1 MGAVF
6 RKHPTQAQPVPSL
19 SVRTHHPAPGFDPRG
34 LAVDCLLW
42 CRADAGVNENGST
55 VSGWEDMSG
64 NGNDLAQATAS
75 AQPALEVG
83 GLGGRPELTFDGS
96 NDVLTGPSLFGMLS
110 ANDEWTIALIV
121 RDWTWGTAINATWG
135 TAFARGAMSAPSG
148 GGAYFGLV
156 AGDSSNGL
164 CSGYYDGATPSEV
177 AFPPAAGS
185 QGAASVWVTVCDG
198 TDLTCRINGAAGTAN
213 TGGGGL
219 VSNATTLGLGTGS
232 SSGDFW
238 DGGISEVLIFDG
250 VLSAQDL
257 GMLEDYLIDRYEVSP

>member
-1 MGAVF
+1 MSVE
-6 RKHPTQAQPVPSL
+6 RSHPRVESATNANGVLRDNPRL
-19 SVRTHHPAPGFDPRG
+19 SFDPRNID
-34 LAVDCLLW
+34 ADLLVW
-42 CRADAGVNENGST
+42 VRADLGTTMNGAT
-55 VSGWEDMSG
+55 VSAWADYSG

-96 NDVLTGPSLFGMLS
+96 SDVLTGPSLFGMLS

-135 TAFARGAMSAPSG
+135 TAYARGAMSAPSG
-148 GGAYFGLV
+148 GGGYFGLV